1 MKKKFLILHDDKI
14 TRFISK
20 RLSVCF
26 IIVISLLFLSFAC
39 LIDSVAY
46 NTPTYKENN
55 IDTPIIQ
62 LSAASSLN
70 KRWEKIWGGIEFL
83 FCADTELDSQGNIY
97 IVGVSNDG
105 VNHDELILIKF
116 NSLGELQ
123 WYRTWG
129 GDDSES
135 GNGVVVDSLDNIYIA
150 GSTQNFGAG
159 SFDMVLVKYDAS
171 GVQKWNRTWGT
182 SDSETCHSLA
192 IDSSNNL
199 LLAGRGQDHESIALV
214 KYDSDGN
221 QLWNRTL
228 NFEDGYPTASDI
240 LINSLGDIYIAGAN
254 LVNND
259 YYEMILI
266 KFDNAGIHQWN
277 RTWGSEPNYC
287 LGYSIAIDSSNN
299 VYVTGEIDTT
309 EVLGGISYI
318 TDKQLL
324 LMKLN
329 SAGIQ
334 QWNRT
339 WGGSKWDLGVNIV
352 INSNDNIYIM
362 GRTESFGAGK
372 MDVVLMGYDDT
383 GLLKW
388 SQTWGGH
395 SHDYGS
401 GLTLDD
407 ENNIY
412 ITGTTRSFHEEENYE
427 IFIVKYGNPEIEEIP
442 LELII
447 IVSSSIGVGVV
458 ITIVVV
464 ILTRRRRKLT

>member
-1 MKKKFLILHDDKI
+1 L
-14 TRFISK
+14 
-20 RLSVCF
+20 
-26 IIVISLLFLSFAC
+26 
-39 LIDSVAY
+39 
-46 NTPTYKENN
+46 
-55 IDTPIIQ
+55 
-62 LSAASSLN
+62 
-70 KRWEKIWGGIEFL
+70 
-83 FCADTELDSQGNIY
+83 
-97 IVGVSNDG
+97 
-105 VNHDELILIKF
+105 
-116 NSLGELQ
+116 
-123 WYRTWG
+123 
-129 GDDSES
+129 
-135 GNGVVVDSLDNIYIA
+135 
-150 GSTQNFGAG
+150 
-159 SFDMVLVKYDAS
+159 
-171 GVQKWNRTWGT
+171 
-182 SDSETCHSLA
+182 
-192 IDSSNNL
+192 
-199 LLAGRGQDHESIALV
+199 
-214 KYDSDGN
+214 
-221 QLWNRTL
+221 
-228 NFEDGYPTASDI
+228 
-240 LINSLGDIYIAGAN
+240 
-254 LVNND
+254 
-259 YYEMILI
+259 
-266 KFDNAGIHQWN
+266 
-277 RTWGSEPNYC
+277 GSEPNYC